1 MSICEWPFYTGF
13 KFKSLIIRIDL
24 SIPSLEDSFR
34 WQHLNELTDTVTA
47 QSRTAY
53 SDLQR
58 VSIFQHMHV
67 INNTFHLCFTV
78 NYCKNERKIAKTKR
92 GWSLN
97 LVGRA
102 VSDGNCLGVI

>member
-1 MSICEWPFYTGF
+1 M
-13 KFKSLIIRIDL
+13 
-24 SIPSLEDSFR
+24 
-34 WQHLNELTDTVTA
+34 QHLNELTDTVTA

-78 NYCKNERKIAKTKR
+78 IYCKNERKIAKGKR
-92 GWSLN
+92 AGYRRLY
-97 LVGRA
+97 LCDRFFEQKMADVVGCTTPEGEICE
-102 VSDGNCLGVI
+102 VNTYFVYLI